1 MRIHCFQHASYEK
14 PGTIKEWADIN
25 GHSISYTL
33 LFQDDHTFPGQEDF
47 DVLLVMGGAMNVDE
61 EDRFPWL
68 INEKDFILQTIKT
81 GKKCIGICLGA
92 QLISNAL
99 SERVY
104 SNEEKEIGIFPVSF
118 TGHALELEFFRHLS
132 NPYHVLHWHGDT
144 FDLPD
149 SAILIASTE
158 VCRNQ
163 AYLVGKSILC
173 FQFHFEM
180 NPELLEAF
188 IINDGYELEEKGRY
202 IQSAEEIR
210 KNAGLLNKNRED
222 LFIILDKFF
231 QNG

>member
-202 IQSAEEIR
+202 IQSEEEIR

>member
-33 LFQDDHTFPGQEDF
+33 LYQDDHNFPGQEDF

-118 TGHALELEFFRHLS
+118 TGHALELELFRHLS

-222 LFIILDKFF
+222 LFIILDKFL

>member
-118 TGHALELEFFRHLS
+118 TGHALELELFRHLS

-188 IINDGYELEEKGRY
+188 IVNDGYELEEKGRY
-202 IQSAEEIR
+202 IQSEEEIR
-210 KNAGLLNKNRED
+210 KNAGLLKKNRED
-222 LFIILDKFF
+222 LFIILDKFL

>member
-118 TGHALELEFFRHLS
+118 TGHALELELFRHLS

>member
-25 GHSISYTL
+25 GHTLSYTL
-33 LFQDDHTFPGQEDF
+33 LYKSGSTFPDQGDF

-61 EDRFPWL
+61 EEKYPWL
-68 INEKDFILQTIKT
+68 PDEKEFILQTIKT

-92 QLISNAL
+92 QLIANAL

-104 SNEEKEIGIFPVSF
+104 PNDEKEIGIFPVHF
-118 TGHALELEFFRHLS
+118 TASALKNDLFKHME

-158 VCRNQ
+158 ACRNQ
-163 AYLVGKSILC
+163 AYLVGSNILS
-173 FQFHFEM
+173 FQFHIEM
-180 NPELLEAF
+180 NPGLLEDF
-188 IINDGYELEEKGRY
+188 IHNDGYELEEKGRY
-202 IQSAEEIR
+202 IQDAEEIR
-210 KNAGLLNKNRED
+210 RNAVLLQKNRAD
-222 LFIILDKFF
+222 LFIILDKFIGK
-231 QNG
+231 N

>member
-132 NPYHVLHWHGDT
+132 NTYHVLHWHGDT

-202 IQSAEEIR
+202 IQSEEEIR